1 VAALVDTSAWIEFFK
16 PRGLDTVR
24 QTVGDAL
31 EEGLVITTVPVLAE
45 LLVGLQPT
53 RATDAKAIQLLQGL
67 TVVDLTWMVCDQAG
81 ALGRATARRGQR
93 VPTVDLLIA
102 AAAMSGGHE
111 VWHVGDQHFALLG
124 QVSRLRQI
132 NLAHP

>member
-1 VAALVDTSAWIEFFK
+1 MAVLADTSAWIEFFK
-16 PRGLDTVR
+16 PRGLDAVR
-24 QTVGDAL
+24 QAVGHAL
-31 EEGLVITTVPVLAE
+31 EEGLIITTAPVLAE

-53 RATDAKAIQLLQGL
+53 RTADAKAIQLLQGL
-67 TVVDLTWMVCDQAG
+67 AIVDLTWGVCDQAG

-102 AAAMSGGHE
+102 AAAMSEDHE
-111 VWHVGDQHFALLG
+111 VWHVGDQHFVILG
-124 QVSRLRQI
+124 QASRLRQI